1 MDGSLSKFYPD
12 KIKVKLWWNLDK
24 KTRTGLLD
32 VSDAV
37 IQMISAKPHVQIQD
51 IVIRHVQEI
60 SAIPEV

>member
-1 MDGSLSKFYPD
+1 
-12 KIKVKLWWNLDK
+12 LDEW
-24 KTRTGLLD
+24 TWTGLLD

-51 IVIRHVQEI
+51 IVIRHVQEK

>member
-51 IVIRHVQEI
+51 IVIRHVQEK

>member
-24 KTRTGLLD
+24 RTWTGLLD

-51 IVIRHVQEI
+51 IVIRHVQET